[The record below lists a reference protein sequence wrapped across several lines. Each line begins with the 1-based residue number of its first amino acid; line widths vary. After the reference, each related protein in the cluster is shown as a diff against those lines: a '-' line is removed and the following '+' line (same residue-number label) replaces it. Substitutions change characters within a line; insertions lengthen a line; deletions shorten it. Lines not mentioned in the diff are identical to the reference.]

1 MQRSDWAGVIPA
13 ITTPFRE
20 DDALDEGFL
29 LEHVRWLMGNGCRGV
44 VALGSLGEGATLSF
58 AEKVRVLE
66 LCREAVGDAAPVI
79 AGISGLATGECVA
92 LARAAREAGCD
103 GLMVLPPYVYRG
115 DAAETEAHFD
125 AVIGATDL
133 SCMIY
138 NNPIA
143 YGVDLTAAD
152 VERLADRHANVHAV
166 KESSGDVRRVTA
178 MGERLGD
185 RLARFAG
192 LDDMVLEAAAV
203 GADGWVAGLVNAL
216 PVESVEL
223 FSLASQGRTR
233 EALAL
238 YEWFLPLL
246 RFDTVPKF
254 VQLIKLVQ
262 QEVGMG
268 SVRVRAPRLVLQGA
282 ERETAIAL
290 VHERLSKPRRGS
302 TAAGTLIAAS

>member
-1 MQRSDWAGVIPA
+1 MQRSDWAGVLPA

-20 DDALDEGFL
+20 DDTLDETFLQRHVSWL
-29 LEHVRWLMGNGCRGV
+29 LEHGCRGI
-44 VALGSLGEGATLSF
+44 VALGSLGEGATLTF

-66 LCREAVGDAAPVI
+66 LCREAAGAAPVV
-79 AGISGLATGECVA
+79 AGVSGLATAECVA
-92 LARAAREAGCD
+92 LARAAERAGCG

-115 DAAETEAHFD
+115 DSRETDAHFD
-125 AVIGATDL
+125 AVIGATGL
-133 SCMIY
+133 SCMVY

-143 YGVDLTAAD
+143 YGTDLTAAD

-178 MGERLGD
+178 LGERLGD
-185 RLARFAG
+185 RLARLAG

-216 PVESVEL
+216 PAESVEL
-223 FSLASQGRTR
+223 FELARAGRAE
-233 EALAL
+233 EARVL

-268 SVRVRAPRLVLQGA
+268 TERVRAPRLSLVGSERDAALAVVRERLNPGSRGGA
-282 ERETAIAL
+282 EA
-290 VHERLSKPRRGS
+290 RRKGS
-302 TAAGTLIAAS
+302 